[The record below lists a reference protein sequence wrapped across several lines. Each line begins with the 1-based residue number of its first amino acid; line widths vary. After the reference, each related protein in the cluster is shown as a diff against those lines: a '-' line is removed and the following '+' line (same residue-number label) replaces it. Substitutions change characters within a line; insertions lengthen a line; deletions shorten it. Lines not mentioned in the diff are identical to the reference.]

1 MQKNTNIIHTTQSYS
16 NSTVKYPS
24 IFLANHYS
32 NKITI
37 NKINHQNPKVLP
49 KERRVNK
56 QKQIKRK
63 QKRKF
68 SHNIVKY
75 NKLQIH
81 NKMMNRI

>member
-1 MQKNTNIIHTTQSYS
+1 MQKSTNIIHTTQFYS

-37 NKINHQNPKVLP
+37 NKINHRNPKVLQ
-49 KERRVNK
+49 KERKVNK